1 MQTQLTFEN
10 GQYQI
15 PEQWRRLLWIR
26 EFSNYPDPD
35 HATFVDEYDWSY
47 KDEKGLIYK
56 YINHVEGSQRLEQ
69 VGRKVNRRTSPKPQ
83 SYYLFA
89 SVAVYLLNHPE
100 YIRDV
105 RAKGGLHGGFIVNY
119 ANSIPVNELLP
130 PPFNDTVEPLVKKLK
145 EKKHILPVTFASLFA
160 RVFNAYSGVQEEH
173 KILTEPREAKLSV
186 CPNPDCS
193 CAFEQLSR
201 DFWLPTDAEYLNKIA
216 EARQQIDNRVHRDM
230 TGQPLLAVI

>member
-1 MQTQLTFEN
+1 M
-10 GQYQI
+10 
-15 PEQWRRLLWIR
+15 
-26 EFSNYPDPD
+26 SNYPDPE
-35 HATFVDEYDWSY
+35 HATFVDEYDWDY

-56 YINHVEGSQRLEQ
+56 YINHVEGSQRLEK

-105 RAKGGLHGGFIVNY
+105 RAKGGLHGGFVVNY

-130 PPFNDTVEPLVKKLK
+130 PEFNDTVEPLVKKLK

-160 RVFNAYSGVQEEH
+160 RVFNFVSFPSFSSSDTSIGAPHVYITYGRSVYLYLYGRSVYSV
-173 KILTEPREAKLSV
+173 
-186 CPNPDCS
+186 
-193 CAFEQLSR
+193 
-201 DFWLPTDAEYLNKIA
+201 
-216 EARQQIDNRVHRDM
+216 
-230 TGQPLLAVI
+230 

>member
-1 MQTQLTFEN
+1 M
-10 GQYQI
+10 
-15 PEQWRRLLWIR
+15 
-26 EFSNYPDPD
+26 
-35 HATFVDEYDWSY
+35 
-47 KDEKGLIYK
+47 
-56 YINHVEGSQRLEQ
+56 
-69 VGRKVNRRTSPKPQ
+69 
-83 SYYLFA
+83 FA

-105 RAKGGLHGGFIVNY
+105 RARGGLHGGFIVNY

-130 PPFNDTVEPLVKKLK
+130 PEFNDTVEPLVKKLK

-160 RVFNAYSGVQEEH
+160 RVFNACSGVQEEH

-201 DFWLPTDAEYLNKIA
+201 DFWLPNDADYLNKIA
-216 EARQQIDNRVHRDM
+216 EARQQVDNRVHRDM
-230 TGQPLLAVI
+230 TGQPLLAAV